1 MSIKLTTRHMQMIQA
16 LSESGSVSEA
26 AEQIGVTQSA
36 LSHRIREAERLVGT
50 ALFYRHNK
58 KLVPTSAGNRLL
70 HSAQVILGE
79 LERAENDISK
89 LTVGIEHVI
98 RIGLESHS
106 GCHWLPGFLRQFQ
119 LSHSSVSIEIIP
131 DVSLAPLKALRQGHI
146 DLTLISGRVAEG
158 FRTLPLFTDEMM
170 ALLPANHLLG
180 QHSWLSVE
188 DIVAEPYIAYHTT
201 PDKGREYEQLF
212 SRYQRLPSRVI
223 RAGMTEAVVEF
234 VREGLGITIMPSWT
248 AAPYLRQGGLQQRR
262 VTEQGL
268 FIDWQVVMRHDEAS
282 NSPVV
287 TFARQ
292 MKKLLAHR

>member
-1 MSIKLTTRHMQMIQA
+1 M
-16 LSESGSVSEA
+16 
-26 AEQIGVTQSA
+26 
-36 LSHRIREAERLVGT
+36 
-50 ALFYRHNK
+50 
-58 KLVPTSAGNRLL
+58 
-70 HSAQVILGE
+70 
-79 LERAENDISK
+79 
-89 LTVGIEHVI
+89 I

-119 LSHSSVSIEIIP
+119 LSHPSVSIEIIP

-180 QHSWLSVE
+180 QHSWLNVE

-248 AAPYLRQGGLQQRR
+248 AAPYLRQGGLLQRR

-292 MKKLLAHR
+292 MKKLLARR

>member
-119 LSHSSVSIEIIP
+119 LSHPSVSIEIIP

-180 QHSWLSVE
+180 QHSWLNVE

-248 AAPYLRQGGLQQRR
+248 AAPYLRQGGLLQRR

-292 MKKLLAHR
+292 MKKLLARR